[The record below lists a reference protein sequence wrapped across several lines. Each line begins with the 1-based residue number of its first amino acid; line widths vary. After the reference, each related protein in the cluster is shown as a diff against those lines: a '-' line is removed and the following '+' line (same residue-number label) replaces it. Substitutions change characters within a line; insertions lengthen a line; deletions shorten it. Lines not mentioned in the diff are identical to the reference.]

1 MAPTAPAL
9 IPAQKHPAF
18 DMQSL
23 WRTAAWGLSASLALL
38 LAVMAGYSE
47 TGSRRLMATLSGPG
61 APMQLTASA
70 APEAQTD
77 RAASTE
83 ALRALA
89 ADRDRLAARL
99 DMIER
104 QIDDLTGSIKAQ
116 PARQALTSSLASP
129 AVSGPSASSPAREAT
144 RPISP
149 ETPSAG
155 DGPVET
161 RSEAAPR
168 AASVAPAEHAPS
180 PEEPKPSFG
189 VDIGGATNF
198 DGLRQLWTSTKS
210 SNAAAFEGLNP
221 IVAVNES
228 GRGRSP
234 ELRLIVGP
242 FSDAETAVR
251 WCATLAA
258 ANRFCQLSSFEG
270 QRLTDADRVI
280 DRKPSARPAPRN
292 QPPKLFGLF

>member
-1 MAPTAPAL
+1 
-9 IPAQKHPAF
+9 
-18 DMQSL
+18 
-23 WRTAAWGLSASLALL
+23 
-38 LAVMAGYSE
+38 
-47 TGSRRLMATLSGPG
+47 
-61 APMQLTASA
+61 
-70 APEAQTD
+70 
-77 RAASTE
+77 
-83 ALRALA
+83 
-89 ADRDRLAARL
+89 
-99 DMIER
+99 MIER
-104 QIDDLTGSIKAQ
+104 HLDDLTGSIKAQ
-116 PARQALTSSLASP
+116 PASQALASSLASSSP
-129 AVSGPSASSPAREAT
+129 AVSGPAASSPAREAT

-155 DGPVET
+155 TGPVDT
-161 RSEAAPR
+161 RSEAASR
-168 AASVAPAEHAPS
+168 AASVAPAS

-189 VDIGGATNF
+189 VDIGGAANF